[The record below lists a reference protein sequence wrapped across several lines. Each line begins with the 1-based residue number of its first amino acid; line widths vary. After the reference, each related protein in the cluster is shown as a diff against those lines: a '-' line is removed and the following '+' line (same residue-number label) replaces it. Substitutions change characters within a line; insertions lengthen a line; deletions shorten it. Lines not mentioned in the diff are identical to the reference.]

1 RDRNVTGVQ
10 TCAPPISD
18 DTIAEYSSRGPTID
32 SLIKP
37 DSYSPGTDIISLLA
51 PDSTL
56 EKQLQEQ
63 LVEAHYVQMSGT
75 SMATPICAGVVALML
90 ESNPNLSPNDVK
102 SILKTTAE
110 PTLDDHWGYME
121 AQDAVDMAKSYPHY
135 HSKQKMGI

>member
-1 RDRNVTGVQ
+1 MRTS
-10 TCAPPISD
+10 A
-18 DTIAEYSSRGPTID
+18 YSLFHYTTLFRS
-32 SLIKP
+32 
-37 DSYSPGTDIISLLA
+37 TDIISLLA
-51 PDSTL
+51 PGSTL
-56 EKQLQEQ
+56 EQQLPEQ
-63 LVEAHYVQMSGT
+63 LVGEYYIQMSGT

-135 HSKQKMGI
+135 HSEQKIGI